1 MLYSGTDIVS
11 CVYVNIL
18 SQYFVVYSPPPCISL
33 ALVSE
38 SYDCHPGF
46 TLPQDS
52 YTLSLTKTPPQ
63 PKEFQ
68 ALIDDLHTTL
78 KQNSSQS
85 IPTIIYIVQFS
96 VS

>member
-1 MLYSGTDIVS
+1 MQSLNVMLYLSPLL
-11 CVYVNIL
+11 YV
-18 SQYFVVYSPPPCISL
+18 

-46 TLPQDS
+46 TLPQES

-68 ALIDDLHTTL
+68 ALVDHLHTIL

-85 IPTIIYIVQFS
+85 INAHINYM
-96 VS
+96 